1 MLKLIYY
8 QFNYSKKQW
17 LGTLPVLLVSSLI
30 IGTSMSG
37 IFNITK
43 NADTFKH
50 LADPTP
56 IFEMIIFFGGL
67 TLFLLISG
75 LINFLISIFKEDYQ
89 LWTVLGAD
97 RSQLSLLI
105 GGQLFFVTFILSVV
119 TTILSTYLA
128 GGYYFLIQSFV
139 GEKSLPSIPFSFDW
153 RAALLSLFTIPLIAG
168 TSGYYYSRKLLKI
181 GVLNRGKMGNK
192 RRPLHL
198 IIKGSFALLVL
209 GLWLSCIYLLYSA
222 SFTSSLDVRFVRLS
236 SIFFM
241 LLLHLF
247 IIYLLTPHLQ
257 IFQLKFLSKV
267 LAKSNYAMILAKWTI
282 LYKPSY
288 LKSLQ
293 SSVAMG
299 ITLISGFILLAQNIS
314 ARFQTNSVAETKV
327 SFLAYL
333 AAPIVII
340 LANVISVTILS
351 SHQDLKDVKQLS
363 ILGVSKQNHLWILL
377 SYSLIHSL
385 IVFLTSLLFN
395 LVILA
400 MVMFG
405 IHLFNYSMI
414 DCTPVFT
421 IDLLVSVLLFVFIFI
436 TKFISISY
444 ANGLDITKNA

>member
-1 MLKLIYY
+1 M
-8 QFNYSKKQW
+8 
-17 LGTLPVLLVSSLI
+17 
-30 IGTSMSG
+30 
-37 IFNITK
+37 K

-56 IFEMIIFFGGL
+56 LFEMIIFFGGL

-75 LINFLISIFKEDYQ
+75 LINFLISIFKEEYQ
-89 LWTVLGAD
+89 LWTVLGAN

-105 GGQLFFVTFILSVV
+105 GGQLFLMAFIFSVV
-119 TTILSTYLA
+119 TTILSIYLA
-128 GGYYFLIQSFV
+128 DGYYSLIQSFV
-139 GEKSLPSIPFSFDW
+139 GEKNLPSIPFSFDW
-153 RAALLSLFTIPLIAG
+153 RAVLLSLFIVPLIAG

-181 GVLNRGKMGNK
+181 GELDREKMGDK
-192 RRPLHL
+192 RCPLHL
-198 IIKGSFALLVL
+198 ITKGSFALLVL
-209 GLWLSCIYLLYSA
+209 GLWLNCIYLLYSA
-222 SFTSSLDVRFVRLS
+222 SFTSSPNVRFDRLS

-247 IIYLLTPHLQ
+247 IIYLLTPYLQ

-267 LAKSNYAMILAKWTI
+267 LAKSNYTMILAKWTI

-288 LKSLQ
+288 FKSLQ

-299 ITLISGFILLAQNIS
+299 ITLISGFLLLAQNIS
-314 ARFQTNSVAETKV
+314 ARFQTDSVTETKV
-327 SFLAYL
+327 SFLAFL
-333 AAPIVII
+333 AAPIVVI

-377 SYSLIHSL
+377 CYSLIQSL

-395 LVILA
+395 LVILV
-400 MVMFG
+400 MVLFG
-405 IHLFNYSMI
+405 VHLFNYSMV
-414 DCTPVFT
+414 DYTPVFT

-436 TKFISISY
+436 TKSISILY
-444 ANGLDITKNA
+444 ENGLDTAKGA